1 MIEFTLPMETRVKQL
16 ICSAFVVIF
25 LNAPISA
32 QVERVFDSRAVLIK
46 GDNFEMGIGEEEI
59 PELMRTFKVIRPE
72 LFREASPK
80 HRVTIDDYYIDK
92 TEVTNAAFK
101 KFVEKNAEW
110 GKDKIA
116 PSAHN
121 GKYLQVWNGN
131 NFPHGQENFPVV
143 YVTWHAAVA
152 YCRSV
157 GMRLPTE
164 AEWEYAARGGLKGAK
179 FPWGNQLPN
188 KARLNYGQSGFDR
201 AIEVGRYAPNGFG
214 LHDMAGNVWEFIADE
229 WQLYR
234 DGVATNPVAGGDLFE
249 KGDSYLAVT
258 TRRVLRGGS
267 YGAGDLN
274 LFVAYRDS
282 HDPGNAGDHVGFR
295 CAASRSIR

>member
-1 MIEFTLPMETRVKQL
+1 MGKSSKRGG
-16 ICSAFVVIF
+16 
-25 LNAPISA
+25 
-32 QVERVFDSRAVLIK
+32 K
-46 GDNFEMGIGEEEI
+46 GF
-59 PELMRTFKVIRPE
+59 P
-72 LFREASPK
+72 A
-80 HRVTIDDYYIDK
+80 
-92 TEVTNAAFK
+92 
-101 KFVEKNAEW
+101 
-110 GKDKIA
+110 IA
-116 PSAHN
+116 MT
-121 GKYLQVWNGN
+121 Q
-131 NFPHGQENFPVV
+131 
-143 YVTWHAAVA
+143 HAANKFCHWLSA
-152 YCRSV
+152 KTGHFY
-157 GMRLPTE
+157 RLPTE

-201 AIEVGRYAPNGFG
+201 AIKVGRYAPNGFG

-234 DGVATNPVAGGDLFE
+234 DGVATNPVAGGDLFD